1 MKKFACVRILLGAL
15 LTAVIAP
22 LAAQAAPGDLYVGG
36 LGAHVIY
43 KFTPAGVRT
52 TFASGPFTADSIA
65 FDINANLFVSD
76 TQNNRIVKI
85 TQGGTQTT
93 FATSLVPAGLAFD
106 SAGFLYA
113 ADSASGS
120 IFKYAPNG
128 SRSTFASGVS
138 GPF

>member
-1 MKKFACVRILLGAL
+1 MKKFACMRVLLGAL
-15 LTAVIAP
+15 LIAVIAP
-22 LAAQAAPGDLYVGG
+22 LAAEAAPGDLYVGG

-43 KFTPAGVRT
+43 KFTPTGVKT
-52 TFASGPFTADSIA
+52 TFASGAFTADSIA

-76 TQNNRIVKI
+76 TQNSRIIKI
-85 TQGGTQTT
+85 TQGGTQTV
-93 FATSLVPAGLAFD
+93 FATGLVPAGLAFD

-120 IFKYAPNG
+120 IFKYAPDG
-128 SRSTFASGVS
+128 SRTTFATGVN